1 MPLVIAD
8 TTRGTGH
15 FSFAQGVVGVAVG
28 IGASLGTTI
37 AGYVA
42 DMFGSAAVFLFLG
55 FIGAFG
61 FFLVLAIMPET
72 RQAAG
77 IE

>member
-1 MPLVIAD
+1 
-8 TTRGTGH
+8 
-15 FSFAQGVVGVAVG
+15 
-28 IGASLGTTI
+28 
-37 AGYVA
+37 
-42 DMFGSAAVFLFLG
+42 MFGSAAVFLFLG
-55 FIGAFG
+55 SIGAFG